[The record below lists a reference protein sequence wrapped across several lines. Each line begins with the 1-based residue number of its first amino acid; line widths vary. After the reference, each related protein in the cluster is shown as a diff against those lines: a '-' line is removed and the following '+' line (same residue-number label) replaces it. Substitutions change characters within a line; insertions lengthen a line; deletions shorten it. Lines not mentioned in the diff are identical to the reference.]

1 MTFEEFFTKK
11 RIDLALLRRAK
22 PDLYEEFRDHYAQM
36 SEKSFDHTK
45 KYWFNRLRKDFL
57 LEVVEPPK
65 AVTEREPIS
74 KAAEVPTSTAQAAK
88 PAGFKPRFKPGTTS
102 APKPVDK
109 PTEVPPEPTGAGETS
124 AAPDEKPA
132 TPTTKPVGFKPRFK
146 PGATA
151 MKKKVEQEEHPE
163 PDSSAPTPEP
173 AAASK
178 PSGFKPRFKAGTT
191 PVKKVEREGAGK
203 TTNKKD
209 DTDTT

>member
-11 RIDLALLRRAK
+11 RIDLVLLRRAK

-65 AVTEREPIS
+65 AVIEREP
-74 KAAEVPTSTAQAAK
+74 KAAESPTSATPAAK
-88 PAGFKPRFKPGTTS
+88 PAGIKPRFEPGATP
-102 APKPVDK
+102 APKPVAT
-109 PTEVPPEPTGAGETS
+109 PTEVPPEPTGAGEAS

-132 TPTTKPVGFKPRFK
+132 TPTTNPVGFKPRFK
-146 PGATA
+146 PGVTDAPIPP
-151 MKKKVEQEEHPE
+151 PE
-163 PDSSAPTPEP
+163 AP
-173 AAASK
+173 AAAVSK

-191 PVKKVEREGAGK
+191 PVKMAETAVSGN